1 MRIEYIYQLM
11 QSPLDPLARLFVY
24 RLFALLIASSSIH
37 VVSKHNGNVH
47 ECVDL
52 LDPSSLR
59 QKLHS
64 PLFAEQEVFQLF
76 GVKAFVA
83 RNRYSLM
90 SLDYKGFLQVKS
102 CGHCC
107 VEVLNGLG
115 HVAEHYHLSSSN
127 MNDLLSLVEFSEEK
141 GIETLHASLL
151 QVLREKIDPSTLPA
165 GFLKSLQSAKF
176 FDGFC
181 CTRPTK

>member
-1 MRIEYIYQLM
+1 MRL
-11 QSPLDPLARLFVY
+11 LDCLFIAFCPIDCLLVY
-24 RLFALLIASSSIH
+24 
-37 VVSKHNGNVH
+37 SKHNGNVH

-64 PLFAEQEVFQLF
+64 LLFAEQEVLQLF
-76 GVKAFVA
+76 GVKVLVA

-115 HVAEHYHLSSSN
+115 PVSEYYQYRFSSSN
-127 MNDLLSLVEFSEEK
+127 MNDLLSLVEFSEK
-141 GIETLHASLL
+141 NGTETLHASLF
-151 QVLREKIDPSTLPA
+151 K
-165 GFLKSLQSAKF
+165 
-176 FDGFC
+176 C
-181 CTRPTK
+181 